1 MMPASCGAYTDVIYR
16 ITGSF
21 AVTSTPFGAGD
32 QTFTGLNT
40 NASTPGFRG
49 MGNTTPFSRPPAAGG
64 TAFTNGFARLRF
76 TNGPAGTPVAG
87 PVSLV
92 EWYFPMEFTQTR
104 GATLA
109 VNVDHSVGLLAAGLT
124 NCGGGDAACTNH
136 APTLAR
142 PCTARATGAIAGTT
156 LTWGACAPAPTM
168 MNSWSFARARA
179 VSGAGCATGYTGWGT
194 INCTAG
200 CTFVPAAGVGDSYQT
215 WNQALRAFTFS
226 GTNYATATFTMV
238 GMQIPN
244 GTGQSTTLL
253 TITGSTVLAT
263 RCGSTPGTDLVC
275 NVQ

>member
-1 MMPASCGAYTDVIYR
+1 VDRRLRDALDAPAI
-16 ITGSF
+16 
-21 AVTSTPFGAGD
+21 P
-32 QTFTGLNT
+32 L
-40 NASTPGFRG
+40 
-49 MGNTTPFSRPPAAGG
+49 G
-64 TAFTNGFARLRF
+64 TAAFWVGSLKALDGRGPLCEGFVPF
-76 TNGPAGTPVAG
+76 EG
-87 PVSLV
+87 
-92 EWYFPMEFTQTR
+92 
-104 GATLA
+104 
-109 VNVDHSVGLLAAGLT
+109 
-124 NCGGGDAACTNH
+124 
-136 APTLAR
+136 
-142 PCTARATGAIAGTT
+142 TGAIAGTT